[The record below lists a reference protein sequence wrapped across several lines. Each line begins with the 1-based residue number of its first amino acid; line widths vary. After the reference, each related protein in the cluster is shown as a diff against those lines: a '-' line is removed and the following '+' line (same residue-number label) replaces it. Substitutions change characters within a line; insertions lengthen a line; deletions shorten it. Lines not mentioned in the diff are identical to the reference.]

1 MSLRKIKVPKKT
13 LIITYYW
20 PPAGGP
26 GVQRWLKFVKYLPE
40 FNIDPVVFIP
50 ENPNYPIIDESLTSE
65 VSKDITIINHPIK
78 EPYKWAGFFSNT
90 SSKTISKGIISDEKE
105 QSFIEKAML
114 YVRGNFFIPDARIG
128 WVKPSVSF
136 LLDYIKKEGIETIIT
151 TGPPHSVHLIGL
163 QIKQKLGVKWL
174 ADFRDP
180 WTTIGYHKQLR
191 LTSASKAK
199 HKLLEKEVL
208 NASDHI
214 IVTSFVTMKEFQGF
228 TNKSIEVITNGYDD
242 EATVEFQMDTKFTL
256 SHIGSLLSKRNPEI
270 LWRVLSE
277 LVRDN
282 ESFSKDFQ
290 LNFIGSISEKVLKS
304 IKKYNLSNYIH
315 EVGYVSHQEAII
327 YQKKSQLLLLIEID
341 SEDTKCIIPGKLF
354 EYMISNRPIVAIGPK
369 GSDVEKIIKETN
381 TGDYFNYSDYE
392 SLKRIIL
399 EHYKAFQNKTLQS
412 HPIGLQKY
420 HRKAL
425 TKSLANLL

>member
-105 QSFIEKAML
+105 QSFIEKSML

-199 HKLLEKEVL
+199 HKSLEKEVL
-208 NASDHI
+208 NTSDHI
-214 IVTSFVTMKEFQGF
+214 IVTSFVTKKEFQGF

-290 LNFIGSISEKVLKS
+290 LNFIGAISEKVLKS
-304 IKKYNLSNYIH
+304 IKKYNLSNYIN

-327 YQKKSQLLLLIEID
+327 YQKKSQVLLLIEID

>member
-1 MSLRKIKVPKKT
+1 MSSKERMNKKKV

-40 FNIDPVVFIP
+40 FDVEPIVFVP
-50 ENPNYPIIDESLTSE
+50 KNPNYPIVDDSLVSE
-65 VSKDITIINHPIK
+65 VSKDVTIINHPIN
-78 EPYKWAGFFSNT
+78 EPYKWAGFFSNK
-90 SSKTISKGIISDEKE
+90 SSKTISKGIIADEKE
-105 QSFIEKAML
+105 QSLIEKLML
-114 YVRGNFFIPDARIG
+114 YIRGNFFIPDARVG

-136 LLDYIKKEGIETIIT
+136 LIDYIKKESIEKIIT

-163 QIKQKLGVKWL
+163 QLKQKLGVKWL
-174 ADFRDP
+174 VDFRDP
-180 WTTIGYHKQLR
+180 WTTIGYHKQLK

-199 HKLLEKEVL
+199 HKSLEKQVL
-208 NASDHI
+208 NTSDQI
-214 IVTSFVTMKEFQGF
+214 IVTSSVTKTEFQNI
-228 TNKSIEVITNGYDD
+228 TNKPIEVITNGYDN
-242 EATVEFQMDTKFTL
+242 EATVDFEMDSKFTL

-270 LWRVLSE
+270 LWRVLNE
-277 LVRDN
+277 LVN
-282 ESFSKDFQ
+282 ENVDFSKDFQ
-290 LNFIGSISEKVLKS
+290 LNLIGSVSKNVLKS
-304 IKKYNLSNYIH
+304 LKYYDLSDYIN
-315 EVGYVSHQEAII
+315 ELGYISHKEAIK

-354 EYMISNRPIVAIGPK
+354 EYMVSNRPMVAIGPN

-381 TGDYFNYSDYE
+381 TGHYFNYSDYE

-399 EHYKAFQNKTLQS
+399 EHYKAFQNNTLQS

-425 TKSLANLL
+425 TKPLANLI

>member
-199 HKLLEKEVL
+199 HKSLEKEVL
-208 NASDHI
+208 NTSDQI
-214 IVTSFVTMKEFQGF
+214 IVTSFVTKKEFQGF

-290 LNFIGSISEKVLKS
+290 LNFIGAISEKVLKS
-304 IKKYNLSNYIH
+304 IKKYNLSNYIN

-327 YQKKSQLLLLIEID
+327 YQKKSQVLLLIEID

-354 EYMISNRPIVAIGPK
+354 EYTISNRPIVAMGPK

-381 TGDYFNYSDYE
+381 TGHYFNYSDYE